1 MSAGYFKKMLAERN
15 IRNIEV
21 RSAGVMTITG
31 LLANQEANQV
41 MENEGV
47 DLRLHRSTPLSAE
60 LIRKADLVL
69 AMTPFHRQSAL
80 RQCEEAKSKTFLF
93 KEFTRTDLKNVQ
105 IADPMGGT
113 LEVFKKCFKEIKS
126 ACNKLI
132 EHEFVTGKKPQ
143 SQREKPKKPAVKK
156 PAAKKPAAKKP
167 AAKKPAAKKSAAKKS
182 AAKKSAKKT
191 KSPEKKKPAS
201 KSRKKTATKRFG
213 TPKKQAAKSGA
224 KSQRQGSSGRK
235 TRKT

>member
-156 PAAKKPAAKKP
+156 PAAKK
-167 AAKKPAAKKSAAKKS
+167 SAAKKS